1 VLDTENNGH
10 ATEKYGRINNC
21 RQNYTQKTKYLATQ
35 TALKSKIK
43 LMCSVR
49 VSTSYTNSDT
59 RRVRV
64 IMGLVLQLPMQSV
77 PIVINIVSSNLDHG
91 EVYNIM

>member
-1 VLDTENNGH
+1 M
-10 ATEKYGRINNC
+10 
-21 RQNYTQKTKYLATQ
+21 
-35 TALKSKIK
+35 IK

-64 IMGLVLQLPMQSV
+64 IMWLVLQLPMQSV
-77 PIVINIVSSNLDHG
+77 PIATDIVSSNLDHG
-91 EVYNIM
+91 EVYNIMW